1 MQKLPLEMKTL
12 NKEMFFIVNNKDALL
27 GMSKPI
33 NKSYVM
39 KKIWQKDDLATNI
52 LVNNFTVGK
61 DLDFDERLAKYD
73 VKGSMAH
80 CKMLAETGI
89 ISQEESGQMLYVLN
103 TILDKIEDGSFEI
116 DKEAEDIHSQIEAIL
131 IEELGDTGKKI
142 HTARSRNDQV
152 LLDIKLYLL
161 DEIREITAL
170 TDEFF
175 QILIKLADQHKNVLL
190 PGYTHLQIAMPS
202 SFGLWF
208 GAYAEALLDD
218 VEMLFSTKNIINKNP
233 LGSAAGYGSSFPIN
247 RESTTYNLG
256 FQSMNY
262 NSVYAQMTRGKS
274 EKLLSMAMATLAGT
288 LAKFAYDV
296 CLYLNQNFDFIS
308 FPKEFTTGSS
318 IMPHKKNPDIFEL
331 VRARCNRIQALP
343 NELIL
348 LTNNLPSGYHRD
360 VQLTKEILFPAID
373 SLKECLEI
381 VSYTLPNIQV
391 KDGIL
396 EDEKYKYLF
405 SVEKINQEV
414 KNGSSFRDAYV
425 KVGQEIEN
433 NEFEFEPGDLDYT
446 HQGSLGN
453 LCLDK
458 IEYQFNKL
466 KNKLLG

>member
-1 MQKLPLEMKTL
+1 
-12 NKEMFFIVNNKDALL
+12 
-27 GMSKPI
+27 
-33 NKSYVM
+33 M

-52 LVNNFTVGK
+52 LVNKFTVGK

-80 CKMLAETGI
+80 CQMLAETGI
-89 ISQEESGQMLYVLN
+89 ISGEESEQMLSVLGD
-103 TILDKIEDGSFEI
+103 ILKDIENGNFEI
-116 DKEAEDIHSQIEAIL
+116 DKEAEDIHSQVEAIL
-131 IEELGDTGKKI
+131 IEKLGDTGKKI

-161 DEIREITAL
+161 DEIRDITAL

-175 QILIKLADQHKNVLL
+175 QILIGLADQHKNKLL

-218 VEMLFSTKNIINKNP
+218 VELLFSVKNIINKNP
-233 LGSAAGYGSSFPIN
+233 LGSAAGYGSSFPID

-274 EKLLSMAMATLAGT
+274 EKMLSMAMATLAGT
-288 LAKFAYDV
+288 LGKFAYDV
-296 CLYLNQNFDFIS
+296 CLYLSQNFDFIS

-331 VRARCNRIQALP
+331 VRARCNRIQSLP

-381 VSYTLPNIQV
+381 LSYTLPNIQV

-405 SVEKINQEV
+405 SVEKINEEV
-414 KNGSSFRDAYV
+414 KKGSSFRDAYV

-433 NEFEFEPGDLDYT
+433 NEFEFEAGNLEHT
-446 HQGSLGN
+446 HQGSIGN

>member
-1 MQKLPLEMKTL
+1 
-12 NKEMFFIVNNKDALL
+12 
-27 GMSKPI
+27 
-33 NKSYVM
+33 M
-39 KKIWQKDDLATNI
+39 KKIWQKDDNATNI
-52 LVNNFTVGK
+52 LVNKFTVGK
-61 DLDFDERLAKYD
+61 DLDFDERLAEYD
-73 VKGSMAH
+73 VKGSIAH
-80 CKMLAETGI
+80 CIMLAEVGI
-89 ISQEESGQMLYVLN
+89 ISGEESKQMVSVLEE
-103 TILDKIEDGSFEI
+103 ILKDIANGTFTI
-116 DKEAEDIHSQIEAIL
+116 DKSAEDIHSQVESIL
-131 IEELGDTGKKI
+131 IEKLGDTGKKI

-152 LLDIKLYLL
+152 LLDIKLYLV

-175 QILIKLADQHKNVLL
+175 QILIDLAEQHKDVLL

-218 VEMLFSTKNIINKNP
+218 VEMLFSVKNIINKNP
-233 LGSAAGYGSSFPIN
+233 LGSAAGYGSSFPID
-247 RESTTYNLG
+247 RESTTYKLG

-274 EKLLSMAMATLAGT
+274 EKMLAMAMATLAGT
-288 LAKFAYDV
+288 LGKFAYDV
-296 CLYLNQNFDFIS
+296 CLYLSQNFDFIS

-331 VRARCNRIQALP
+331 VRARCNRIQSLP
-343 NELIL
+343 NEFIL

-360 VQLTKEILFPAID
+360 MQLTKEILFPAID

-381 VSYTLPNIQV
+381 LNYTLPNIQV

-396 EDEKYKYLF
+396 ENEKYQYLF
-405 SVEKINQEV
+405 SVEKINEEV

-433 NEFEFEPGDLDYT
+433 DEFHFEVDNLNHT
-446 HQGSLGN
+446 HQGSIGN

>member
-1 MQKLPLEMKTL
+1 
-12 NKEMFFIVNNKDALL
+12 
-27 GMSKPI
+27 
-33 NKSYVM
+33 M

-52 LVNNFTVGK
+52 LVNKFTVGK

-73 VKGSMAH
+73 VQGSIAH
-80 CKMLAETGI
+80 CKMLAEVGI
-89 ISQEESGQMLYVLN
+89 ISNEESIQMVSVLEE
-103 TILDKIEDGSFEI
+103 ILKEIENEAFEI
-116 DKEAEDIHSQIEAIL
+116 DKSAEDIHSQIEAVL
-131 IEELGDTGKKI
+131 IEKLGDTGKKI

-152 LLDIKLYLL
+152 LLDIKLYLV

-170 TDEFF
+170 TDELF

-218 VEMLFSTKNIINKNP
+218 VEMLFSVKNIINKNP
-233 LGSAAGYGSSFPIN
+233 LGSAAGYGSSFPID
-247 RESTTYNLG
+247 RESTTHHLG
-256 FQSMNY
+256 FKSMNY

-274 EKLLSMAMATLAGT
+274 EKMLSMAMATLAGT
-288 LAKFAYDV
+288 LGKFSYDI
-296 CLYLNQNFDFIS
+296 CLYLSQNFDFIS

-331 VRARCNRIQALP
+331 VRARCNRIQSLP
-343 NELIL
+343 NEFIL

-360 VQLTKEILFPAID
+360 MQLTKEILFPAID

-381 VSYTLPNIQV
+381 LNYTLPNIQV

-405 SVEKINQEV
+405 SVEKINEEV

-433 NEFEFEPGDLDYT
+433 NEFDFEIGNLNHT
-446 HQGSLGN
+446 HQGSIGN

-466 KNKLLG
+466 KSKLLG

>member
-1 MQKLPLEMKTL
+1 
-12 NKEMFFIVNNKDALL
+12 
-27 GMSKPI
+27 
-33 NKSYVM
+33 M
-39 KKIWQKDDLATNI
+39 KKIWQKDNNATNI
-52 LVNNFTVGK
+52 LVNTFTVGK

-80 CKMLAETGI
+80 CKMLAEVGI
-89 ISQEESGQMLYVLN
+89 ISNEESMQMLSVLAE
-103 TILDKIEDGSFEI
+103 ILQEIENRTFEI
-116 DKEAEDIHSQIEAIL
+116 DKSAEDIHSQIESVL
-131 IEELGDTGKKI
+131 IEKLGDTGKKI

-175 QILIKLADQHKNVLL
+175 QILIKLAEQHKNVLL

-218 VEMLFSTKNIINKNP
+218 LEMLFSVKNIINKNP
-233 LGSAAGYGSSFPIN
+233 LGSAAGYGSSFPID

-274 EKLLSMAMATLAGT
+274 EKMLSMAMATLAGT
-288 LAKFAYDV
+288 LSKFSYDV
-296 CLYLNQNFDFIS
+296 CLYLSQNFDFIS

-331 VRARCNRIQALP
+331 VRARCNRIQSLP
-343 NELIL
+343 NEFIL

-360 VQLTKEILFPAID
+360 MQLTKEILFPAID

-381 VSYTLPNIQV
+381 LSYTLPNIQV

-405 SVEKINQEV
+405 SVEKINEEV
-414 KNGSSFRDAYV
+414 KNGSSFRDAYI
-425 KVGQEIEN
+425 KVGQEIEKG
-433 NEFEFEPGDLDYT
+433 EFDFKMGNLNHT
-446 HQGSLGN
+446 HQGSIGN
-453 LCLDK
+453 LCLDR

-466 KNKLLG
+466 KSKLLG

>member
-1 MQKLPLEMKTL
+1 
-12 NKEMFFIVNNKDALL
+12 
-27 GMSKPI
+27 
-33 NKSYVM
+33 M
-39 KKIWQKDDLATNI
+39 KKIWQKDDAATNK
-52 LVNNFTVGK
+52 LVSTFTVGK
-61 DLDFDERLAKYD
+61 DLEFDERLAKYD

-80 CKMLAETGI
+80 CTMLAEVGI
-89 ISQEESGQMLYVLN
+89 ISPEESQQMLAVLEEV
-103 TILDKIEDGSFEI
+103 LQDIESGTFEI
-116 DKEAEDIHSQIEAIL
+116 DPRAEDIHSQIESVL
-131 IEELGDTGKKI
+131 IEKLGDTGKKI

-152 LLDIKLYLL
+152 LLDIKLYIL
-161 DEIREITAL
+161 DEIREIAAL

-175 QILIKLADQHKNVLL
+175 QLLIRLAEQHKNVLL

-218 VEMLFSTKNIINKNP
+218 AELLFSVKNIISKNP
-233 LGSAAGYGSSFPIN
+233 LGSAAGYGSSFPID
-247 RESTTYNLG
+247 RESTTYHLG

-262 NSVYAQMTRGKS
+262 NSVYAQMTRGKT
-274 EKLLSMAMATLAGT
+274 EKLLAMAMAAMAGT
-288 LAKFAYDV
+288 LGKFAYDV
-296 CLYLNQNFDFIS
+296 CLYLSQNFDFIS

-331 VRARCNRIQALP
+331 VRARCNRIQSLP
-343 NELIL
+343 NEFIL

-360 VQLTKEILFPAID
+360 MQLTKEILFPAID

-381 VSYTLPNIQV
+381 LNYTLPNIQV

-396 EDEKYKYLF
+396 EDEKYAYLF
-405 SVEKINQEV
+405 SVEKINKEV
-414 KNGSSFRDAYV
+414 KNGSSFRDAYI

-433 NEFEFEPGDLDYT
+433 NAFDFEAKQLTHT
-446 HQGSLGN
+446 HQGSIGN

-458 IEYQFNKL
+458 IEYQFNKV

>member
-1 MQKLPLEMKTL
+1 
-12 NKEMFFIVNNKDALL
+12 
-27 GMSKPI
+27 
-33 NKSYVM
+33 M

-52 LVNNFTVGK
+52 LVNQFTVGK

-80 CKMLAETGI
+80 CKMLAEVGI
-89 ISQEESGQMLYVLN
+89 ISNEESVQMTSVLSM
-103 TILDKIEDGSFEI
+103 ILEDIENGSFEI

-131 IEELGDTGKKI
+131 IEKLGDTGKKI

-161 DEIREITAL
+161 DEIREIASL

-175 QILIKLADQHKNVLL
+175 QLLIGLAEQHKNVLL

-218 VEMLFSTKNIINKNP
+218 VEMLFSVKNIINKNP
-233 LGSAAGYGSSFPIN
+233 LGSAAGYGSSFPID

-256 FQSMNY
+256 FQTMNY
-262 NSVYAQMTRGKS
+262 NAVYAQMTRGKS
-274 EKLLSMAMATLAGT
+274 EKMLAMAMATLAGT
-288 LAKFAYDV
+288 LGKFAYDV
-296 CLYLNQNFDFIS
+296 CLYLSQNFDFIS

-360 VQLTKEILFPAID
+360 VQLTKEILFPGID

-381 VSYTLPNIQV
+381 LNYTVPNIKV
-391 KDGIL
+391 RNGIL
-396 EDEKYKYLF
+396 EEGKYKYLF
-405 SVEKINQEV
+405 SVEKINEEI
-414 KNGSSFRDAYV
+414 KKGSSFRDAYI
-425 KVGQEIEN
+425 KVGREIEN
-433 NEFEFEPGDLDYT
+433 DEFEFEIGNLSQT
-446 HQGSLGN
+446 HQGSIGN

-458 IEYQFNKL
+458 VSYQFNKL
-466 KNKLLG
+466 KSKILG

>member
-1 MQKLPLEMKTL
+1 
-12 NKEMFFIVNNKDALL
+12 
-27 GMSKPI
+27 
-33 NKSYVM
+33 M
-39 KKIWQKDDLATNI
+39 KKIWQKDDNATNI
-52 LVNNFTVGK
+52 LVNQFTVGK

-80 CKMLAETGI
+80 CKMLAEVGI
-89 ISQEESGQMLYVLN
+89 ISNEESKQMLSVLAE
-103 TILDKIEDGSFEI
+103 ILEDIENGIFEI
-116 DKEAEDIHSQIEAIL
+116 DKSAEDIHSQVESIL
-131 IEELGDTGKKI
+131 IEKLGDTGKKI

-152 LLDIKLYLL
+152 LLDIKLYLV

-175 QILIKLADQHKNVLL
+175 QVLIKLAEQHKNVLL

-218 VEMLFSTKNIINKNP
+218 VEMLFSVKNIINKNP
-233 LGSAAGYGSSFPIN
+233 LGSAAGYGSCFPID

-274 EKLLSMAMATLAGT
+274 EKMLSMAMATLAGT
-288 LAKFAYDV
+288 LGKFAYDV
-296 CLYLNQNFDFIS
+296 CLYLSQNFDFIS

-343 NELIL
+343 NEFIL

-360 VQLTKEILFPAID
+360 MQLTKEILFPAID
-373 SLKECLEI
+373 SLKECLAI
-381 VSYTLPNIQV
+381 LNYTLPNIQV

-405 SVEKINQEV
+405 SVEKINEEV

-433 NEFEFEPGDLDYT
+433 NAFDFEIGNLNHT
-446 HQGSLGN
+446 HQGSIGN

>member
-1 MQKLPLEMKTL
+1 
-12 NKEMFFIVNNKDALL
+12 
-27 GMSKPI
+27 
-33 NKSYVM
+33 M

-73 VKGSMAH
+73 AKGSMAH

-89 ISQEESGQMLYVLN
+89 ISQEESEQMLSVLN
-103 TILDKIEDGSFEI
+103 SILHKIEDGSFEI
-116 DKEAEDIHSQIEAIL
+116 DKDAEDIHSQIEAIL

-152 LLDIKLYLL
+152 LLDIKLYVL
-161 DEIREITAL
+161 DEIREITVL

-175 QILIKLADQHKNVLL
+175 QILIQLADQHKNVLL

-218 VEMLFSTKNIINKNP
+218 VEMLFSVKNIINKNP

-274 EKLLSMAMATLAGT
+274 EKMLAMAMATLAGT
-288 LAKFAYDV
+288 LGKFAYDV
-296 CLYLNQNFDFIS
+296 CLYLSQNFDFIS

-331 VRARCNRIQALP
+331 VRARCNRIQSLP

-348 LTNNLPSGYHRD
+348 LTTNLPSGYHRD

-381 VSYTLPNIQV
+381 LSYTLPNIKV

-405 SVEKINQEV
+405 SVEKINEEV

-433 NEFEFEPGDLDYT
+433 NAFDFEPGNLEHT
-446 HQGSLGN
+446 HQGSIGN

>member
-1 MQKLPLEMKTL
+1 
-12 NKEMFFIVNNKDALL
+12 
-27 GMSKPI
+27 
-33 NKSYVM
+33 M
-39 KKIWQKDDLATNI
+39 KKIWQKDDNATNI

-73 VKGSMAH
+73 IKGSMAH
-80 CKMLAETGI
+80 CTMLAEVGI
-89 ISQEESGQMLYVLN
+89 ISKEESNQMLFVLEE
-103 TILDKIEDGSFEI
+103 ILEEVESGTFKI
-116 DKEAEDIHSQIEAIL
+116 DKSAEDIHSQIESIL
-131 IEELGDTGKKI
+131 IAKLGDTGKKI

-161 DEIREITAL
+161 DEIREITTL
-170 TDEFF
+170 TDKFF
-175 QILIKLADQHKNVLL
+175 QILIKLADRHKNVLL

-218 VEMLFSTKNIINKNP
+218 VEMFLSVKNIINKNP
-233 LGSAAGYGSSFPIN
+233 LGSAAGYGSSFPID
-247 RESTTYNLG
+247 RESTTCNLG

-262 NSVYAQMTRGKS
+262 NSMYAQMTRGKS
-274 EKLLSMAMATLAGT
+274 EKMVSMAMATMAGT
-288 LAKFAYDV
+288 LGKFAYDV
-296 CLYLNQNFDFIS
+296 CLYLSQNFDFIS

-331 VRARCNRIQALP
+331 VRARCSRIQSLP
-343 NELIL
+343 NEFIL

-360 VQLTKEILFPAID
+360 MQLTKEILFPAID
-373 SLKECLEI
+373 SLKECLDI
-381 VSYTLPNIQV
+381 LNNTLPNIQV
-391 KDGIL
+391 KNGIL
-396 EDEKYKYLF
+396 EDEKYKYIF
-405 SVEKINQEV
+405 SVEKINEEV

-433 NEFEFEPGDLDYT
+433 NEFRFDFETGNLNHT
-446 HQGSLGN
+446 HQGSIGN

-458 IEYQFNKL
+458 IEYQFNTL

>member
-1 MQKLPLEMKTL
+1 
-12 NKEMFFIVNNKDALL
+12 
-27 GMSKPI
+27 
-33 NKSYVM
+33 M

-52 LVNNFTVGK
+52 LVSKFTVGK

-80 CKMLAETGI
+80 CKMLSETGI
-89 ISQEESGQMLYVLN
+89 ISAQESAQMISVLED
-103 TILDKIEDGSFEI
+103 ILNDINNGSFEI
-116 DKEAEDIHSQIEAIL
+116 DKEAEDIHSQVEAIL
-131 IEELGDTGKKI
+131 IEKLGDTGKKI

-161 DEIREITAL
+161 DEIRELTAL

-175 QILIKLADQHKNVLL
+175 RILIKLADQHKNILL
-190 PGYTHLQIAMPS
+190 PGYTHFQIAMPS
-202 SFGLWF
+202 SFGLWL

-218 VEMLFSTKNIINKNP
+218 VELLFSVKNIINKNP
-233 LGSAAGYGSSFPIN
+233 LGSAAGYGSSFPID

-274 EKLLSMAMATLAGT
+274 EKMLSMAMATLAGT
-288 LAKFAYDV
+288 LGKFSYDV
-296 CLYLNQNFDFIS
+296 CLYLSQNFDFIS

-331 VRARCNRIQALP
+331 VRARCNRIQSLP

-381 VSYTLPNIQV
+381 LNYTLPNIQV

-405 SVEKINQEV
+405 SVEKINEEV
-414 KNGSSFRDAYV
+414 KKGSSFRDAYV

-433 NEFEFEPGDLDYT
+433 NEFEFEPSNLSHT
-446 HQGSLGN
+446 HQGSIGN

>member
-1 MQKLPLEMKTL
+1 MVVNFQHPASIFQQKR
-12 NKEMFFIVNNKDALL
+12 NF
-27 GMSKPI
+27 
-33 NKSYVM
+33 M
-39 KKIWQKDDLATNI
+39 KKIWQKDDNATNI
-52 LVNNFTVGK
+52 LVNKFTVGK

-80 CKMLAETGI
+80 CTMLAEVGI
-89 ISQEESGQMLYVLN
+89 ISNEESKQMLSVLEEV
-103 TILDKIEDGSFEI
+103 LDDIENGTFEI
-116 DKEAEDIHSQIEAIL
+116 DKSAEDIHSQIESIL
-131 IEELGDTGKKI
+131 IEKLGDTGKKI

-152 LLDIKLYLL
+152 LLDIKLYLV
-161 DEIREITAL
+161 DEIREIAAL

-175 QILIKLADQHKNVLL
+175 QILIKLADQHKNILL

-218 VEMLFSTKNIINKNP
+218 VEMLFSVKNIINKNP
-233 LGSAAGYGSSFPIN
+233 LGSAAGYGSSFPID

-262 NSVYAQMTRGKS
+262 NSVYAQMTRGRS
-274 EKLLSMAMATLAGT
+274 EKMLAMAMATLAGT
-288 LAKFAYDV
+288 LGKFSYDV
-296 CLYLNQNFDFIS
+296 CLYLSQNFDFIS

-331 VRARCNRIQALP
+331 VRARCNRIQSLP
-343 NELIL
+343 NEFIL

-360 VQLTKEILFPAID
+360 MQLTKEILFPAVD

-381 VSYTLPNIQV
+381 LSYTLPNIQV

-405 SVEKINQEV
+405 SVEKINEEV

-433 NEFEFEPGDLDYT
+433 NEFDFEIGKLSHT
-446 HQGSLGN
+446 HQGSIGN

>member
-1 MQKLPLEMKTL
+1 
-12 NKEMFFIVNNKDALL
+12 
-27 GMSKPI
+27 
-33 NKSYVM
+33 M
-39 KKIWQKDDLATNI
+39 KKIWQKDNNATNI
-52 LVNNFTVGK
+52 LVNTFTVGK

-80 CKMLAETGI
+80 CKMLSEVGI
-89 ISQEESGQMLYVLN
+89 ISVEESEQMLFVLAK
-103 TILDKIEDGSFEI
+103 ILEDIENGIFEI
-116 DKEAEDIHSQIEAIL
+116 DKNAEDIHSQIESIL
-131 IEELGDTGKKI
+131 IEKLGGTGKKI

-161 DEIREITAL
+161 DEIREITTL

-175 QILIKLADQHKNVLL
+175 QILIKLAEQHKNVLL

-218 VEMLFSTKNIINKNP
+218 IEMLFSVKNIINKNP
-233 LGSAAGYGSSFPIN
+233 LGSAAGYGSSFPID

-274 EKLLSMAMATLAGT
+274 EKILSMAMATLAGT
-288 LAKFAYDV
+288 LGKFSYDV
-296 CLYLNQNFDFIS
+296 CLYLSQNFDFIS

-331 VRARCNRIQALP
+331 VRARCNRIQSLP
-343 NELIL
+343 NEFIL
-348 LTNNLPSGYHRD
+348 LTNNLPSGYYRD
-360 VQLTKEILFPAID
+360 MQLTKEILFPAID

-381 VSYTLPNIQV
+381 LNYTLPNIQV

-405 SVEKINQEV
+405 SVEKINEEV
-414 KNGSSFRDAYV
+414 KNGSSFRDAYI

-433 NEFEFEPGDLDYT
+433 SAFDFEIGNLNHT
-446 HQGSLGN
+446 HQGSIGN